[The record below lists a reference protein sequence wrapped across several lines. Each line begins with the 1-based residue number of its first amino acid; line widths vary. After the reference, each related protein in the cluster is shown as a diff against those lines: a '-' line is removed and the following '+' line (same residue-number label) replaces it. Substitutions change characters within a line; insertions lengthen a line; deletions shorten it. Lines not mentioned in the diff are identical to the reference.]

1 MIKKQEKATIAIEVI
16 YATIWLA
23 VIVATGII
31 GSASIGLAM
40 IALDAI
46 AILYGGW
53 LALYSIGTGNLAT
66 TITLLVVM
74 IGNVASAIIMSW

>member
-1 MIKKQEKATIAIEVI
+1 MTKKQKKIVLTIELI

-31 GSASIGLAM
+31 GSAGIGLAM
-40 IALDAI
+40 IVLDAI

-53 LALYSIGTGNLAT
+53 LALYSSATDNLA
-66 TITLLVVM
+66 TITLLAVM
-74 IGNVASAIIMSW
+74 IGNVVSAIVMNW

>member
-1 MIKKQEKATIAIEVI
+1 MTKKQKKIVLTIELI

-31 GSASIGLAM
+31 GSVGIGLAM
-40 IALDAI
+40 IVLDAI

-53 LALYSIGTGNLAT
+53 LALYSSATDNLA
-66 TITLLVVM
+66 TITLLAVM
-74 IGNVASAIIMSW
+74 IGNVVSAIVMNW

>member
-1 MIKKQEKATIAIEVI
+1 MTKKQEKITIAIEAI
-16 YATIWLA
+16 YAIIWLA

-31 GSASIGLAM
+31 SSAGIGLAM

-53 LALYSIGTGNLAT
+53 LALYSSATDNLA
-66 TITLLVVM
+66 TITLLAVM
-74 IGNVASAIIMSW
+74 IGNVVSAIVMNW

>member
-1 MIKKQEKATIAIEVI
+1 MNKKQEKITIVIEVI

-31 GSASIGLAM
+31 GSAGIGLAM

-53 LALYSIGTGNLAT
+53 LALYSSATDNLA
-66 TITLLVVM
+66 TITLLAVI
-74 IGNVASAIIMSW
+74 IGNVASAIAMN

>member
-1 MIKKQEKATIAIEVI
+1 MNEKQEKITIAIEII

-31 GSASIGLAM
+31 GSAGIGLAM

-53 LALYSIGTGNLAT
+53 LALYSSATDNLA
-66 TITLLVVM
+66 TITLLAVM
-74 IGNVASAIIMSW
+74 IGNVASAIVMNW